1 MGSPTNVGVWQRK
14 AWGAVAIKR
23 YRALFFEVCKWLAFL
38 NILFKITSC
47 TKSLFE
53 PSESKSSF
61 YTFNHCA
68 KDSKKTKQL
77 FTEIL

>member
-1 MGSPTNVGVWQRK
+1 MRGLTQK
-14 AWGAVAIKR
+14 ARGAMAIKR
-23 YRALFFEVCKWLAFL
+23 YCALFFEVCKWLAFL

-47 TKSLFE
+47 TKSL
-53 PSESKSSF
+53 SEQSKAKSSF

>member
-1 MGSPTNVGVWQRK
+1 MMLWVTAKGMGRSGK
-14 AWGAVAIKR
+14 KR

-53 PSESKSSF
+53 QSEAKSSF